1 MCWSPCRQRPRR
13 QLHRTMTKLIEDYGL
28 IGDCETAALV
38 SRAGSVDWLCWPRF
52 DSGAVFAALLGGADN
67 GHWSIRPSDPA
78 PRVHRRYRG
87 NTLILETTFETA
99 GGSVTLTD
107 FMPLRER
114 GTSHLIR
121 IVRGQR
127 GQVKMT
133 TELMLRFDYGAVVP
147 WVTRLDDQ
155 NLQAIAGPDMV
166 VLYAE
171 TPIDA
176 DGFRHRGDF
185 TVAAGEQVAFSLRYG
200 PSYLPAPPAIDALEA
215 LEVTQAAWERW
226 SSPCGQSGN
235 CSEEV
240 LRSAITLK
248 ALTYR
253 PTGGIVAAPTTSL
266 PEALGGVRNWDY
278 RYCWLRDATF
288 TLMALMNAGFH
299 QEAAAWRAW
308 LRRAVAGDPAQV
320 QIMYGLAGERRLDE
334 WLLPWLPG
342 YKGSNPVRI
351 GNAAAGQ
358 LQIDIYGEVLDAL
371 YQASVLGLG
380 DVHVDW
386 DLQSALIQHLVA
398 IWKEP
403 DDGIWEVRSER
414 RHFTHSKVMAWVA
427 FDRAI
432 KSVERYRLPGPA
444 DKWRAARDEIHREV
458 CEKGFNATL
467 GAFVQSYGSDALD
480 ASTLLIPLVGFLPP
494 SDPRVK
500 STVAAI
506 ERDLTENGL
515 VLRYR
520 HDSTDDGLPGGEG
533 VFLAC
538 SFWLV
543 DNYVLLGRHE
553 EARTLF
559 GRLLSLRNDLGLLAE
574 QYDAVSGR
582 MLGNFPQAFSHI
594 ALINS
599 AHNLWEREKPAEKRS
614 GHASPRESIDRRT
627 TAQHSPRRSRKS
639 NV

>member
-1 MCWSPCRQRPRR
+1 MGAKR
-13 QLHRTMTKLIEDYGL
+13 
-28 IGDCETAALV
+28 
-38 SRAGSVDWLCWPRF
+38 SRG
-52 DSGAVFAALLGGADN
+52 
-67 GHWSIRPSDPA
+67 
-78 PRVHRRYRG
+78 
-87 NTLILETTFETA
+87 
-99 GGSVTLTD
+99 
-107 FMPLRER
+107 
-114 GTSHLIR
+114 
-121 IVRGQR
+121 
-127 GQVKMT
+127 
-133 TELMLRFDYGAVVP
+133 
-147 WVTRLDDQ
+147 
-155 NLQAIAGPDMV
+155 
-166 VLYAE
+166 
-171 TPIDA
+171 
-176 DGFRHRGDF
+176 
-185 TVAAGEQVAFSLRYG
+185 
-200 PSYLPAPPAIDALEA
+200 
-215 LEVTQAAWERW
+215 TQAAWEKW
-226 SSPCGQSGN
+226 SSACRQRGD
-235 CSEEV
+235 CSEDI

-278 RYCWLRDATF
+278 RFCWLRDATF
-288 TLMALMNAGFH
+288 TLMALMNAGFQ

-334 WLLPWLPG
+334 WLLPWLSG
-342 YKGSNPVRI
+342 YEGSKPVRT

-371 YQASVLGLG
+371 YQASTLGLG
-380 DVHVDW
+380 DVHADW
-386 DLQSALIQHLVA
+386 DLQSALVQHLAA

-403 DDGIWEVRSER
+403 DDGLWEVRGER

-432 KSVERYRLPGPA
+432 KSAERYGLPGPA
-444 DKWRAARDEIHREV
+444 DKWRAMREAIHREV
-458 CEKGFNATL
+458 CERGFNAAR

-480 ASTLLIPLVGFLPP
+480 ASALLIPLVGFLPP

-506 ERDLTENGL
+506 ERELMENGL

-520 HDSTDDGLPGGEG
+520 HDSTDDGLPGSEAA
-533 VFLAC
+533 FLAC

-543 DNYVLLGRHE
+543 DNYVLLGRLEDAH
-553 EARTLF
+553 ALF
-559 GRLLSLRNDLGLLAE
+559 DRLLSLRNDLGLLAE
-574 QYDAVSGR
+574 EYDPAGGR

-614 GHASPRESIDRRT
+614 GHIPEREGAEKTTQHLPRPSRT
-627 TAQHSPRRSRKS
+627 SK
-639 NV
+639 V

>member
-1 MCWSPCRQRPRR
+1 MA
-13 QLHRTMTKLIEDYGL
+13 KFIEDYGL

-52 DSGAVFAALLGGADN
+52 DSGAVFAALLGSADN
-67 GHWSIRPSDPA
+67 GHWSIGPNDAA
-78 PRVHRRYRG
+78 PRIHRRYRG
-87 NTLILETTFETA
+87 DTLILETTFETA
-99 GGSVTLTD
+99 DGSVALID
-107 FMPLRER
+107 FMPLREQ
-114 GTSHLIR
+114 GTSHVIR
-121 IVRGQR
+121 IVRGER
-127 GQVKMT
+127 GRMKMS
-133 TELMLRFDYGAVVP
+133 TELVLRFDYGAVVP
-147 WVTRLDDQ
+147 WITRLDDRS
-155 NLQAIAGPDMV
+155 LQAIAGPDMV
-166 VLYAE
+166 VFYAE
-171 TPIDA
+171 AELEA
-176 DGFRHRGDF
+176 DGFRHRGEF
-185 TVAAGEQVAFSLRYG
+185 TVSAGQQVAFSLRYG
-200 PSYLPAPPAIDALEA
+200 PSYLPVPPAIDAAGA
-215 LEVTQAAWERW
+215 LKATESAWEEW
-226 SSPCGQSGN
+226 SSGCRQRGDWSAH
-235 CSEEV
+235 V

-253 PTGGIVAAPTTSL
+253 PTGGIVAAPTASL

-278 RYCWLRDATF
+278 RFCWLRDATF

-342 YKGSNPVRI
+342 FEGSSPVRI

-380 DVHVDW
+380 DIHGDW
-386 DLQSALIQHLVA
+386 DLQSALVQHLMA

-403 DDGIWEVRSER
+403 DDGIWEVRGER

-432 KSVERYRLPGPA
+432 KSVERYRLPGPV
-444 DKWRAARDEIHREV
+444 DKWRAARDELHREV
-458 CEKGFNATL
+458 CEKGFNAARGT
-467 GAFVQSYGSDALD
+467 FVQSYGSHALD
-480 ASTLLIPLVGFLPP
+480 ASALLIPLVGFLPP
-494 SDPRVK
+494 SDRRVI

-506 ERDLTENGL
+506 ERELTENRL

-520 HDSTDDGLPGGEG
+520 HESTDDGLPGSEG
-533 VFLAC
+533 AFLAC

-543 DNYVLLGRHE
+543 DNYVLQGRREDAH
-553 EARTLF
+553 ALF
-559 GRLLSLRNDLGLLAE
+559 DRLLSLRNDLGLLAE
-574 QYDAVSGR
+574 EYDTASGR

-614 GHASPRESIDRRT
+614 GHSPPRDAAATRHS
-627 TAQHSPRRSRKS
+627 AQSLSRSRT
-639 NV
+639 